1 MRRWR
6 FFLGLA
12 AVIAATIPA
21 GAQNRP
27 PVIQHQ
33 PVALAVRGQPL
44 IVRARVIDDRGAVKS
59 VKLFYATSPDAA
71 PFEIP
76 MEASGGGVFIAAIP
90 GHLLAGLE
98 SLSYYIEAADDQ
110 DNAAETPWHSVRVR
124 APEPQSAPPEGERER
139 ASPKWVVPALVAGG
153 AAIVVGGAL
162 YAANSGGGS
171 GGAPAPDLSGTY
183 SGTVTLIVQDPEVPP
198 NVSTRAASVTVAA
211 DGAVTSDSLLAGQT
225 LTGRLSG
232 SNFTLT
238 ADVAEEGV
246 TGRILYRGTIVEGRI
261 LGSIEGTR
269 TTAAGAGTYSGSFT
283 LQRP

>member
-1 MRRWR
+1 MQDWR
-6 FFLGLA
+6 LPISMA
-12 AVIAATIPA
+12 AILWTAIPA

-33 PVALAVRGQPL
+33 PVAMAVRGQPL

-59 VKLFYATSPDAA
+59 VKLFYAASADAA

-76 MEASGGGVFIAAIP
+76 MEASGGGVFIAVIP

-110 DNAAETPWHSVRVR
+110 DNAAETPWHTVRVR
-124 APEPQSAPPEGERER
+124 IPEPPAAPPENEGAN

-162 YAANSGGGS
+162 YAANRGGS
-171 GGAPAPDLSGTY
+171 DSPPPPDVSGTY
-183 SGTVTLIVQDPEVPP
+183 AGTLTLITQDPEAPSD
-198 NVSTRAASVTVAA
+198 VSTRAVSATVAA
-211 DGAVTSDSLLAGQT
+211 DGAVTSDSFREGQT
-225 LTGRLSG
+225 LTGRVSG
-232 SNFTLT
+232 SSFTLI
-238 ADVAEEGV
+238 ADVIEEGV
-246 TGRILYRGTIVEGRI
+246 TGRIVYRGAIVENRI
-261 LGSIEGTR
+261 LGTIEGSR